1 MDARNGLDSLI
12 HSTEKSL
19 ADVGDKAGPAVKAE
33 VESALDA
40 ARAMRGDDTADAAKL
55 RSASERLGQAAM
67 KLGEAAYQQQPQ
79 QPGPA
84 GQGAPGA
91 GRPDDRV
98 VDAEFEDVDPTK
110 KKPS

>member
-1 MDARNGLDSLI
+1 M
-12 HSTEKSL
+12 
-19 ADVGDKAGPAVKAE
+19 
-33 VESALDA
+33 
-40 ARAMRGDDTADAAKL
+40 ADAAKL

-79 QPGPA
+79 AGPA
-84 GQGAPGA
+84 QGAPGAGQA

-98 VDAEFEDVDPTK
+98 VDAEFEDVDPSK